1 MKNKPP
7 FTDAQWVAFCAD
19 VRKIF
24 DDHWDEIANPNG
36 VVGTNPYIGRN
47 EISFNGIE
55 DDAHETCVVR
65 RGGVKFEFCK
75 TARKPYDKVVV
86 KVYKL
91 VRKYLPN
98 TELSSDGGDA
108 VFGNVVVVEA
118 PNGKRLT
125 YSAGSFNVKVGDT
138 VVLPPLSFD
147 KDGDEWVATVIATES
162 DYEGRLVEII
172 DIDEV
177 REIVTVKIAQS
188 ELNKEIANIIW
199 HGTSCDKDTAGDVA
213 NQIERLVKSRL
224 GV

>member
-91 VRKYLPN
+91 VRKYLPE
-98 TELSSDGGDA
+98 TVLSSDGGEA

-125 YSAGSFNVKVGDT
+125 YSAGGFEVKVGDR

-172 DIDEV
+172 DIDELAL
-177 REIVTVKIAQS
+177 TVEEAQ
-188 ELNKEIANIIW
+188 KPTV
-199 HGTSCDKDTAGDVA
+199 GTLKDA
-213 NQIERLVKSRL
+213 IERIILDDTDATLNVDFAAEKIVKLVQSRL
-224 GV
+224 K